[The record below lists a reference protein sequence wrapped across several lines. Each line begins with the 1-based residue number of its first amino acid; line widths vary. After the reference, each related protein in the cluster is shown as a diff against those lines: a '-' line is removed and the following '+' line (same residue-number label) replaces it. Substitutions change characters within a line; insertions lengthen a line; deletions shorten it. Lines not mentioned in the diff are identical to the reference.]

1 MRTASVVKD
10 VGASPAAGT
19 TRTRTVVSFKLF
31 FHLIFSCAIFLLLP
45 YQSNAW
51 TQSSLSGSS
60 PVHQLSP
67 LSSSSSIR
75 LLATK
80 ESNDNNNA
88 ASTNNENNKSKTG
101 KKESGDNSAMAFLR
115 KIGKVGGPPID
126 FTNAVGADEGS
137 GGKSSGGT
145 PIGTDHHH
153 HDHSTGG
160 MRKSK
165 AAYKSCVDSG
175 VIDDMSETFPT
186 TSSGTQWAGITDDV
200 MGGKSSGTLTRETD
214 FDGCEGRPC
223 NVLRAKVRLSGG
235 KRTTTTSSSNNINNN
250 SSSNDGNK
258 LQIGSGFVQM
268 ATDLALDPSVSDTV
282 DASRY
287 EGLELDLCYH
297 DGDAER
303 QSFNV
308 HLRNSN
314 CLRQFS
320 SYRVSFELMK
330 GKWTTIRLP
339 WNLFQGFGSGAVEKP
354 FDPSSLRRIGIVA
367 IGKAMDV
374 TLVCSS
380 VKFLTTSDD

>member
-1 MRTASVVKD
+1 MRKVSVVND

-19 TRTRTVVSFKLF
+19 TKTRTAVSFKLF
-31 FHLIFSCAIFLLLP
+31 FRVLFSCAIFLLLP

-51 TQSSLSGSS
+51 AQPSLSGSS
-60 PVHQLSP
+60 PVHQMP
-67 LSSSSSIR
+67 LPSSSSSLR

-80 ESNDNNNA
+80 ESNENSIA
-88 ASTNNENNKSKTG
+88 ASTNNGNSKSKAG
-101 KKESGDNSAMAFLR
+101 KEENGDNSAMAFLR

-175 VIDDMSETFPT
+175 IIDDMSETFPT

-214 FDGCEGRPC
+214 FDGWEGRPC

-235 KRTTTTSSSNNINNN
+235 KRTTTSSSNNN
-250 SSSNDGNK
+250 SSSSDENK

-268 ATDLALDPSVSDTV
+268 ATDLALDPSVSNTV

-297 DGDAER
+297 DGDSER

-380 VKFLTTSDD
+380 VKFLTTLDD